1 MKTGMSPHEPQNEIR
16 SMLRRAL
23 ARMATD
29 AEVRVIGEP
38 VYGWHDRSIGSAV
51 ERGGDVLWLRIVWAR
66 AEWARGPWWTGNQ
79 DARAILI
86 GVKPVLLGV
95 REQTEGALVLRA
107 ELMTLVPGTPP
118 AATPELRDSPAVDAE
133 WWSGLEQA
141 LAGVAATPTTR
152 MSLDPVGV
160 RRRIAVFF
168 GHEIDTDPAR
178 WVSCHGDLHWN
189 NIHSHPLAIVDWEA
203 WGLAPRGYDA
213 AFLLAH
219 SLGVPAVAEEI
230 ARRFRADLETD
241 DGVVAQLYALTKLL
255 TRADAG
261 AHPELI
267 APIHRHADR
276 LIGRAPVSRPLTL
289 GVNP

>member
-1 MKTGMSPHEPQNEIR
+1 MNAGIPPNAPENDVR
-16 SMLRRAL
+16 RMLRQAL
-23 ARMATD
+23 ARMATEL
-29 AEVRVIGEP
+29 EVRAIGEP
-38 VYGWHDRSIGSAV
+38 VHGWHDRSIGSAV

-79 DARAILI
+79 DAGAIHI
-86 GVKPVLLGV
+86 GVKPLFLDV

-107 ELMTLVPGTPP
+107 ELMTAVPGTPA
-118 AATPELRDSPAVDAE
+118 AATPELRDGPAADAG
-133 WWSGLEQA
+133 WWSDLEQA
-141 LAGVAATPTTR
+141 LVGVAATPTTR
-152 MSLDPVGV
+152 MSLDPAGI

-168 GHEIDTDPAR
+168 GREIDTDPGR

-189 NIHSHPLAIVDWEA
+189 NIHTGPLAIVDWEA

-219 SLGVPAVAEEI
+219 SLGVPAVADEI
-230 ARRFRADLETD
+230 ARRFRDDLETD

-255 TRADAG
+255 TRADGG

-276 LIGRAPVSRPLTL
+276 LIGRVPVSRPLTQ